1 MALPA
6 ARQTASRGSGKS
18 LDEPSKHHLTTCIPS
33 DTILTMENRK
43 RILREYIDENGHNR
57 FREWLDGLHDM
68 RTQYVI
74 DSRLTRITNGN
85 MGDCEPVGEGA
96 MEFRIHF
103 GPGYRIYF
111 GQEGK
116 NLVILLVG
124 GDKKS
129 QRKDIVLAKTLWREF
144 QNR

>member
-1 MALPA
+1 
-6 ARQTASRGSGKS
+6 
-18 LDEPSKHHLTTCIPS
+18 
-33 DTILTMENRK
+33 MENRK
-43 RILREYIDENGHNR
+43 RILREYIDENGRNR

-85 MGDCEPVGEGA
+85 MGDCEPVGGGV
-96 MEFRIHF
+96 MEFRIHH

-124 GDKKS
+124 GDKRS

-144 QNR
+144 QDR